1 MTLLVWLGA
10 AFVLGL
16 WASRCWEHG
25 PGAALMLALAA
36 AACGLFARS
45 FGVRGA
51 LVGLMLAAALLG
63 AARGGP
69 ALLTPT
75 GDLAFSHG
83 LHTAVTGQVAAMPE
97 MHGPRVRIV
106 VDADSVSA
114 GSAEWQAQ
122 GRFLAWLDEAPPPMP
137 GRTYP
142 FIARGDRVSVR
153 GMLAAPEAFEG
164 FDYPEHLASQDIGSV
179 MSRAEVMEHEPRS
192 APWLSLRTLD
202 GVRARLAAAARN
214 AIPAPAGAL
223 TAALAFGVRGG
234 MPPDVTDAFRRSGT
248 AHVLAIS
255 GLHVGLVLGASL
267 AAAAAAAGRRRQ
279 LYLLVPLLATW
290 GYVALAGAPV
300 SALRAAIMA
309 SAVLLAFASGR
320 MPRPLTALALAAAA
334 MLAYDPAMLWNRSF
348 QLSFAAMAGVLF
360 VGLPAWEAAQER
372 WPILTPKH
380 DAPWTRRLLRW
391 AAAAL
396 LVSFGAT
403 AGALPLV
410 AFNFGRAPLLGWA
423 ATLLMLPALPVLII
437 GGIATGALALLWAPL
452 GWSAAWLPAAAGWWT
467 LLVARAFNAVPGTS
481 VSVGAVEAAWV
492 WGYYATLAALLA
504 LSQRS
509 AWLQRGRRAIAAAWR
524 GPRQGRSALALVLAA
539 ALLATAPWTIGA
551 TRDDALL
558 HVRFLD
564 VGQGDAALVT
574 LPSGASLL
582 IDGGPDPR
590 VLEALIDGVL
600 PPRNPTIDVAVITHG
615 DADHRNGV
623 MGLARRGSIGQLIV
637 PPVAPGEE
645 GTWRTE
651 LESLGAQVSALTA
664 GAELT
669 LPDGVRIAVLHPP
682 SPPML
687 GTQSDVNNN
696 SLVLRLTFGEASVL
710 FAADIE
716 RLAEALLVESG
727 APLRSDVLKAPH
739 QGSDTSTSPDF
750 LAAVDPIVAVISAG
764 QANPFGHPA
773 PEVVT
778 ALERQTGPGRTF
790 ITAQHGSIEL
800 ATDGKDWWVVESG
813 GQ

>member
-16 WASRCWEHG
+16 WTSRWWEHG
-25 PGAALMLALAA
+25 PGAALMLSLAA
-36 AACGLFARS
+36 AACGLLARS

-69 ALLTPT
+69 EALTAS
-75 GDLAFSHG
+75 GDLVFSHG
-83 LHTAVTGQVAAMPE
+83 IRAAVSGEVAAMPE
-97 MHGPRVRIV
+97 VHGPRIRII
-106 VDADSVSA
+106 VDAASVSA
-114 GSAEWQAQ
+114 GRAEWQAE
-122 GRFLAWLDEAPPPMP
+122 GRFVAWVEGAPTPVP
-137 GRTYP
+137 GRAYP
-142 FIARGDRVSVR
+142 FIARGDRISVR
-153 GMLAAPEAFEG
+153 GTLDTPEAFEG

-179 MSRAEVMEHEPRS
+179 MSGAEVMAHEPRS
-192 APWLSLRTLD
+192 APWLSFRTLD
-202 GVRARLAAAARN
+202 GARARLAAAARE
-214 AIPAPAGAL
+214 AVPAPAGAL
-223 TAALAFGVRGG
+223 AAALAFGVRGG
-234 MPPDVTDAFRRSGT
+234 MPPDAANAFRRSGT

-267 AAAAAAAGRRRQ
+267 VAAAAAAGRRRQ
-279 LYLLVPLLATW
+279 LYLLAPLIATW

-309 SAVLLAFASGR
+309 SVVLLAYATGR
-320 MPRPLTALALAAAA
+320 APRPLTALAFAAAA
-334 MLAYDPAMLWNRSF
+334 LLAYDPAMLWNRSF
-348 QLSFAAMAGVLF
+348 QLSFTAMAGVLF
-360 VGLPAWEAAQER
+360 VGLPAWEAAQAH
-372 WPILTPKH
+372 WPILAPKR
-380 DAPWTRRLLRW
+380 DAPWARRLLRW

-396 LVSFGAT
+396 LVSAGAT

-410 AFNFGRAPLLGWA
+410 AFNFGRVAMLGWA

-452 GWSAAWLPAAAGWWT
+452 GWSVAWLPAAAGWWT
-467 LLVARAFNAVPGTS
+467 ILVARAFNALPGAS
-481 VSVGAVEAAWV
+481 LSVGAVEAAWV
-492 WGYYATLAALLA
+492 WGYYAALAALLA
-504 LSQRS
+504 LSRRKT
-509 AWLQRGRRAIAAAWR
+509 WLQSARRAVATTWR
-524 GPRQGRSALALVLAA
+524 GPRQGRGALALVLAA
-539 ALLATAPWTIGA
+539 TLLAAAPWTIGA
-551 TRDDALL
+551 ARDDDLL

-574 LPSGASLL
+574 LPSGASVL

-600 PPRNPTIDVAVITHG
+600 PSRNPTIDVAVITHG

-623 MGLARRGSIGQLIV
+623 MGLARRGSVGQFIV
-637 PPVAPGEE
+637 PPAVPGEE
-645 GTWRTE
+645 GAWRAE
-651 LESLGAQVSALTA
+651 LESLDVQASALTA
-664 GAELT
+664 GAEIT
-669 LPDGVRIAVLHPP
+669 LPDGARLQVLHPP

-696 SLVLRLTFGEASVL
+696 SMVLRLVYSEASVL

-716 RLAEALLVESG
+716 HLAEALLVESG

-739 QGSDTSTSPDF
+739 HGSGTSTSPEF
-750 LAAVDPIVAVISAG
+750 LTAVAPVIAVISAG

-790 ITAQHGSIEL
+790 ITAQHGPIEL
-800 ATDGKDWWVVESG
+800 ATDGHDWWVVKG
-813 GQ
+813 GGR